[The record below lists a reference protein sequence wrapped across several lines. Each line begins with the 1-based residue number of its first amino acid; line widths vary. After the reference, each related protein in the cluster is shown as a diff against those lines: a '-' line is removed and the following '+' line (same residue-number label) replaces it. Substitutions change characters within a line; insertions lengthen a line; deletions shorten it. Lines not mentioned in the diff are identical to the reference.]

1 MRVRDSNGR
10 AGVFHPSQIRNMRR
24 ELRRGDIPAET
35 EAQREER
42 AYEIIQRNAAQSDDD
57 THLQQEG

>member
-1 MRVRDSNGR
+1 
-10 AGVFHPSQIRNMRR
+10 MRR
-24 ELRRGDIPAET
+24 ELRRGDIPDET

-57 THLQQEG
+57 AHLQQEG